1 MTKKIFKKYVW
12 LALFCA
18 ISSTRFAPA
27 FAHGDEKGSERGD
40 LDHDTPKALMNQVG
54 ITQKI
59 DNAVPLDARFKDEN
73 GKSVRLGQ
81 YLGKKPVILN
91 MISYTCTQVC
101 TAEAEVLQ
109 NTLKDLPFR
118 VGKEFDLLTVSIDER
133 DTEAMAQSHKKE
145 SIRNYGHKE
154 SSSGWNFLT
163 GDKKAIKSLAE
174 SVGFRYVFDPVS
186 KEYLHPDGL
195 IVLTPDGHVS
205 RYFYRLEYPARDVK
219 FGLIEASQDKIG
231 TPLDKFAIS
240 CFHYNPTT
248 GKYDVAITAIL
259 RLAGVATVLGM
270 MLGVWLMLRAEKK
283 RNLGGL
289 KSQGV

>member
-1 MTKKIFKKYVW
+1 MKKKFVKNCGWV
-12 LALFCA
+12 ALLLT
-18 ISSTRFAPA
+18 ISSTRLAPA

-40 LDHDTPKALMNQVG
+40 LDHDTPKALMAQVG

-59 DNAVPLDARFKDEN
+59 DNAVPLDAKFTDEN
-73 GKSVRLGQ
+73 GKVVRFGQ
-81 YLGKKPVILN
+81 LLGKKPVILN

-101 TAEAEVLQ
+101 TAEAEVIQ

-118 VGKEFDLLTVSIDER
+118 VGKEFDFVTVSIDER
-133 DTEAMAQSHKKE
+133 DTTAMAQAHQKE
-145 SIRNYGHKE
+145 SVDNYRHKE
-154 SSSGWNFLT
+154 SVKGWHFLT
-163 GDKKAIKSLAE
+163 GDKTSIKSLAD
-174 SVGFRYVFDPVS
+174 SVGFRYAFDPVS

-195 IVLTPDGHVS
+195 IILTPDGRVS

-219 FGLIEASQDKIG
+219 FGLMEASQNKIG

-259 RLAGVATVLGM
+259 RLAGIATVLGM
-270 MLGVWLMLRAEKK
+270 MLGIWLMLRAEKK
-283 RNLGGL
+283 RNPGGL
-289 KSQGV
+289 KPQSV